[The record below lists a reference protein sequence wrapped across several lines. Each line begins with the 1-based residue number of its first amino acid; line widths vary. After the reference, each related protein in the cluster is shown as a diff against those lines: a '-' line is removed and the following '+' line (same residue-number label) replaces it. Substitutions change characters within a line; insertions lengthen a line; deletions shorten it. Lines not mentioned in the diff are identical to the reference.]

1 MSGFDIN
8 QLTITGNLTADPELR
23 SLTSGKA
30 VCNIRIAHNDRF
42 KNASGE
48 WADRP
53 NYFNITIWD
62 GLGEYLAGNLA
73 KGDKIV
79 VARPPAVARMG
90 DRGWR
95 QAPGGRHRRQQR
107 RPRAAQ
113 RQAHRRRRI

>member
-62 GLGEYLAGNLA
+62 GLGEYLAGNLQWREWETDDGA
-73 KGDKIV
+73 K
-79 VARPPAVARMG
+79 
-90 DRGWR
+90 R
-95 QAPGGRHRRQQR
+95 QAVDIVANSVVPA
-107 RPRAAQ
+107 PRNGKPTANDEPEFVAASVDD
-113 RQAHRRRRI
+113 IPF